1 MMRAR
6 KLATEMPSFLRMSSE
21 TKKVHARRRS
31 TNEQRRRCPC
41 KLSRVLIL
49 IIRAGVEGGQDGG
62 EMAAERLGLE
72 GEAAVGSG
80 VDSGQGGS
88 EPHLTNRETYA
99 SRHGLGV
106 AGRTEERKERRRQ
119 SRAHPRPIINQ
130 PRYDNV
136 ISQRNAISVRLMIGA
151 ADLPMRSRERVLSIF
166 TGFFYLSVC
175 GENIWVYSR
184 LKLDFTNVLTEKEIE

>member
-1 MMRAR
+1 MVRAR
-6 KLATEMPSFLRMSSE
+6 KLVTKMPSFLWVSSE
-21 TKKVHARRRS
+21 TKKVHVRRRS

-41 KLSRVLIL
+41 KLPRVLIL
-49 IIRAGVEGGQDGG
+49 IIRAGVEGSQNGG

-80 VDSGQGGS
+80 MVAGQGDF

-99 SRHGLGV
+99 SRYGSGV

-119 SRAHPRPIINQ
+119 SRAHPRPIINR

-151 ADLPMRSRERVLSIF
+151 ADLPIRSRDRVLSIF
-166 TGFFYLSVC
+166 TGFFYLSVSFAEYL
-175 GENIWVYSR
+175 GVFAVETRFHEYFKR
-184 LKLDFTNVLTEKEIE
+184 EED